1 MRPLEIRWQRLVAD
15 GRTCDR
21 CGSTGREVERAV
33 ATLRAALAPLG
44 IEPVLET
51 VELDDSTFRARPSL
65 SNEIWVNGRLLDD
78 WLSATTG
85 SSTCCSVCGDAPC
98 RTVQIGEK
106 VFETIPE
113 RLLVRAGLLA
123 AAAMLE

>member
-1 MRPLEIRWQRLVAD
+1 MRQLEIRWQRLVAD

-21 CGSTGREVERAV
+21 CGATGHEVDRAV
-33 ATLRAALAPLG
+33 DTLGAVLRPLG

-51 VELDDSTFRARPSL
+51 VAIDDSVFRAEPSL
-65 SNEIWVNGRLLDD
+65 SNQIWVNGRLLED
-78 WLSATTG
+78 WLAATTG
-85 SSTCCSVCGDAPC
+85 ASTCCSVCGDAPC

-123 AAAMLE
+123 AATMLE